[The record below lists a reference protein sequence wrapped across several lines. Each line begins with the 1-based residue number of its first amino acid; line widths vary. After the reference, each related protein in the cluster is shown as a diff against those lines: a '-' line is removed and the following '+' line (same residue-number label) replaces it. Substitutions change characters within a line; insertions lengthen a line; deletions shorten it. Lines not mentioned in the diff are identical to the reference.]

1 MDRPR
6 SLFVKCAA
14 MSLGELSI
22 SGSVVRPGDAD
33 WDTARLAWNLAAD
46 QRPEAVVLVESA
58 DDIAK
63 AVRFAAEHGLKVAA
77 QGTGHGAVA
86 LGSLENTLLVKT
98 ERMRGVEVDGEAQT
112 ARVEAGVLAMELG
125 AASQAKGLCSLPGSA
140 PDVGV
145 VGYTLG
151 GGLSWLGRR
160 YGFACN
166 RVIAIELVTAAG
178 EIRRVDAEHDADLF
192 WAMRGGG
199 GCYAIVTALHVAL
212 LPIAELY
219 AGITILPAELGADAI
234 RAYRDWTQTVPEEV
248 TSIVR
253 FLRPPPLPDVPE
265 PLRDRPLITIDAAF
279 IGSQAEGE
287 ELIAPLRE
295 IGEPIMD
302 TFAQIP
308 AEALSKIHMDPE
320 QPVPGLGHHALI
332 EQLPDEA
339 IEAFVGA
346 VGPEAGSPL
355 LLAELRHIGGALGR
369 ENEHAGALA
378 KLDAD
383 YLMFGIGI
391 PMTPELGQ
399 AIDQSLDHL
408 EQTMAPWSADG
419 GYFNF
424 AERHCG
430 VDTILPAAVC
440 DRLGEVKHRWDP
452 DGLIRSNHAVAVAPA

>member
-1 MDRPR
+1 M
-6 SLFVKCAA
+6 S
-14 MSLGELSI
+14 SLGELSI
-22 SGSVVRPGDAD
+22 SGHVAQAGDAD
-33 WDTARLAWNLAAD
+33 WDDARAAWNLAAD
-46 QRPEAVVLVESA
+46 RRPAAVAFVQSA
-58 DDIAK
+58 EDVAK
-63 AVRFAAEHGLKVAA
+63 VIGFAARHGLKVTGR
-77 QGTGHGAVA
+77 GTGHGAVA
-86 LGSLENTLLVKT
+86 IGPLDDTIVIKT
-98 ERMRGVEVDGEAQT
+98 ERMRGIEIDEEAQT
-112 ARVEAGVLAMELG
+112 ARVEAGVLALELG

-145 VGYTLG
+145 IGYTLG

-166 RVIAIELVTAAG
+166 RVQAIELVTADG
-178 EIRRVDAEHDADLF
+178 EIRRVDAEHDSDLF
-192 WAMRGGG
+192 WALRGGG

-212 LPIAELY
+212 LPIPELY
-219 AGITILPAELGADAI
+219 AGIMILPAELGAGAI
-234 RAYRDWTQTVPEEV
+234 RAYRDWTKTVPEEV

-279 IGSQAEGE
+279 IGEQSQGE
-287 ELIAPLRE
+287 RLLAPLRE

-339 IEAFVGA
+339 IDAFVGA

-369 ENEHAGALA
+369 AGENAGALA

-383 YLMFGIGI
+383 FLMFGVGL
-391 PMTPELGQ
+391 PMTPQLGE
-399 AIDQSLDHL
+399 AIDAHLDHL
-408 EQTMAPWSADG
+408 GDVMAPWTAEG

-424 AERHCG
+424 AERPCG
-430 VDTILPAAVC
+430 IDAILPAEAHA
-440 DRLGEVKHRWDP
+440 RLLEIKQRWDP
-452 DGLIRSNHAVAVAPA
+452 DGMISANHEVAVA